1 MFGGLLEKFMLATFI
16 VVVIYIGIFTIKLKR
31 RNRERMH
38 KTLEQLLKTAE
49 PPEPQAPAPA
59 PKPSPPPKPPKPPAP
74 HYIPP
79 KEQDLDLAVVP
90 FGEEFSEA
98 MELLV
103 YLGKTYPDEVR
114 LRLYEPVSES
124 ELLDF
129 EEKHHIRFTQEL
141 RALYRFTDGFSLIW
155 GHMEIDPLRMVR
167 RNLANKYEWGD
178 TKHYVWIGSLIGD
191 GEMILYDPDTQHI
204 VTNDHGE
211 ETEYE
216 TLTELIDYVIELFE
230 EIDDDRLQRYL
241 NQ

>member
-1 MFGGLLEKFMLATFI
+1 MFGGLLEKFLLAAFI
-16 VVVIYIGIFTIKLKR
+16 VGVIYIGIITIKLRR

-38 KTLEQLLKTAE
+38 NAFQELLKETE
-49 PPEPQAPAPA
+49 PPKPQTPAPS
-59 PKPSPPPKPPKPPAP
+59 PKPSPPPKPAEPPAP
-74 HYIPP
+74 RYIPP
-79 KEQDLDLAVVP
+79 KEQDLALAVVP

-98 MELLV
+98 MDLLV
-103 YLGKTYPDEVR
+103 YLGRNYPDEVR

-124 ELLDF
+124 ELQDF
-129 EEKHHIRFTQEL
+129 EEQYRIPFTKEL

-167 RNLANKYEWGD
+167 QNLANEYEWGD

-191 GEMILYDPDTQHI
+191 GEMILYDLDTQHI

-211 ETEYE
+211 ETEFD

-230 EIDDDRLQRYL
+230 EIDDDRLQEYL
-241 NQ
+241 KV